1 MMDQKSYSP
10 FLLLFVFFVFGSK
23 QIQASD
29 ALISLE
35 NEMGQCL
42 NSMRSSNEDKLRLAY
57 SDTLLQLVRE
67 VVNTEGSFEH
77 PFESL
82 KGMGVLMSPDNKLKL
97 FNWNV
102 PMEDQ
107 THQYHC
113 ILLHRPEKKSILTD
127 VYELH
132 QTRPFFD
139 KTTRK
144 YLSAEDWYGAL
155 YYEIIPSE
163 SRGGTSYTLLG
174 WIGKDQLST
183 MKVIDVLEFT
193 RRGLRLG
200 SPEFK
205 TESGTDKRFFL
216 EYSNEVNVSLKFHEK
231 EEKIVFDHLSPR
243 ASGLEGNAAF
253 YGPDFT
259 YDAFIREKG
268 KWVYYRDIYITSGKP
283 KDDRPFINPGR

>member
-1 MMDQKSYSP
+1 MDQRTY
-10 FLLLFVFFVFGSK
+10 LTLLFLMLFVFGSK
-23 QIQASD
+23 LLHANNELL
-29 ALISLE
+29 ALESEMKECLE
-35 NEMGQCL
+35 T
-42 NSMRSSNEDKLRLAY
+42 MRSSNQDAMRLAY

-67 VVNTEGSFEH
+67 AVNTEGSFEH

-82 KGMGVLMSPDNKLKL
+82 TGMGVLMSPDERLKL

-113 ILLHRPEKKSILTD
+113 IILHRPEKKSILTE
-127 VYELH
+127 VHELH
-132 QTRPFFD
+132 QTRAFFD
-139 KTTRK
+139 QTTKK
-144 YLSAEDWYGAL
+144 YLSADDWYGAL
-155 YYEIIPSE
+155 YYEIIPFAT
-163 SRGGTSYTLLG
+163 RNGTSYTLLG

-193 RRGLRLG
+193 RKGLRLG

-205 TESGTDKRFFL
+205 TASGTEKRFFL

-231 EEKIVFDHLSPR
+231 EERIVFDHLSPR

-259 YDAFIREKG
+259 YDAFVREKD
-268 KWVYYRDIYITSGKP
+268 KWVYYRDIYITAGKP